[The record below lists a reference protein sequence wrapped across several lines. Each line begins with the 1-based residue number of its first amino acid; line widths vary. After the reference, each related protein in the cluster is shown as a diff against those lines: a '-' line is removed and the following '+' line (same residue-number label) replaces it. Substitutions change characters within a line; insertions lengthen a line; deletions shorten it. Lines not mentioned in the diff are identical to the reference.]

1 MDIDSTTLMK
11 IAKCTKFKKDLIK
24 AYRKVSGG
32 LMLKKDIPIIRSLP
46 ESTEKAK
53 ETLIREISRSSD
65 SWSHPQ
71 VAVKN
76 LDLKRLGFKPTRIAI
91 PLPGERLATKTY
103 RAGRLHAHKFGDMF
117 LVHADSSAPNS
128 IRAFFK
134 HTIEDTSK
142 ALKTMRNALPPVL
155 KDC

>member
-1 MDIDSTTLMK
+1 M
-11 IAKCTKFKKDLIK
+11 K
-24 AYRKVSGG
+24 AYRKVRGG

-46 ESTEKAK
+46 GSPEKAK
-53 ETLIREISRSSD
+53 EKLMREISRSKD

-76 LDLKRLGFKPTRIAI
+76 LDLRRLGFKPTRIAI

-117 LVHADSSAPNS
+117 LVHADASAPDS
-128 IRAFFK
+128 IRGFIN

-155 KDC
+155 PEIKDC